1 MTQKYKKNNSP
12 AIQNSIF
19 SSFPDVFQTILS
31 GFPDV
36 SQPDFPCFPDVFWFR
51 YGATCLA
58 FQKNMGDLQV
68 RSPIRVM
75 WKTLVVFGDRD

>member
-12 AIQNSIF
+12 TIQNSIF
-19 SSFPDVFQTILS
+19 SSFPDVSQPNLS
-31 GFPDV
+31 DFPDV
-36 SQPDFPCFPDVFWFR
+36 LQPDLSDFPGVFWFR

>member
-19 SSFPDVFQTILS
+19 SSFPDVFQTNLS

-36 SQPDFPCFPDVFWFR
+36 LQPNLSDFPDVFWFR

-58 FQKNMGDLQV
+58 FQKKYGRPGDEV
-68 RSPIRVM
+68 AHTGYVENISCFR
-75 WKTLVVFGDRD
+75 G